1 MRLIDTSREALRVQR
16 AAFRRMTPA
25 QRLAIAAEMSDEARA
40 LAEAGIRARHP
51 EFSDDELRA
60 ALVALLLGRDDVIPA
75 RSRRPAGSR

>member
-1 MRLIDTSREALRVQR
+1 MRLIDTSREALQAQR
-16 AAFRRMTPA
+16 AAFRRMTPT
-25 QRLAIAAEMSDEARA
+25 QRLAIAAEMSDDVRA

-51 EFSDDELRA
+51 EFSDEQIRA